1 MSGKEYNGYEIHIG
15 ITGSNKDE
23 DVYNPV
29 NTYSGHNNV
38 YGSYIHGL
46 FDSGDIAYTMV
57 KAIAVRKGADVDK
70 INNYNYKEYKE
81 KQYDILADT
90 IRENVD
96 MDKIC
101 KCMGI
106 PV

>member
-1 MSGKEYNGYEIHIG
+1 
-15 ITGSNKDE
+15 
-23 DVYNPV
+23 
-29 NTYSGHNNV
+29 
-38 YGSYIHGL
+38 
-46 FDSGDIAYTMV
+46 MV